1 MAVAVARLAELGGG
15 QLAVLDG
22 RVVAELALPLAGLM
36 SDRGAIEVA
45 DRLQTLRDVAAQALG
60 VTVDEPFMQLSFIAL
75 SVIPQLRITDG
86 GTLDVDGQRYVPVQV
101 A

>member
-1 MAVAVARLAELGGG
+1 
-15 QLAVLDG
+15 VLDG

-36 SDRGAIEVA
+36 SDRPTAQVA
-45 DRLQTLRDVAAQALG
+45 EALGVLREASARTLG
-60 VTVDEPFMQLSFIAL
+60 VTVEEPFMQLAFVAL

-86 GTLDVDGQRYVPVQV
+86 GVLDVDRRRFVPVTI